1 VARGRLLIG
10 EPTPFTAP
18 PYGLLSTATELSI
31 SEGHWK
37 MGIEWEPLCPDA
49 AGTADPC
56 TVLVDDS
63 GVATPPDDPSTVVVP
78 KTPTTDWEIQGATP
92 FTAYAEIECSPVGT
106 WDQLSDRTR
115 RALQQ
120 AEERFVESVFWT
132 GVATDATPP
141 TETVFPHLAADGD
154 VVDGRTLLQPAAQVV
169 TTEPQPIEVGIGMLE
184 DAARDCYPGQVTLHA
199 PLRLGSLLA
208 SADNI
213 VTRGGVAQTVIGS
226 NIVLGSGYTGSA
238 SDGAV
243 TQGTTWMYATG
254 PVFYMRDPMV
264 QFRLRESI
272 DRTVNTVTVITE
284 RTYVVGFSCCLLA
297 IPIENG
303 EVTAA

>member
-1 VARGRLLIG
+1 MARGRLLIG

-49 AGTADPC
+49 ATTEDPC
-56 TVLVDDS
+56 LVLVDDGS
-63 GVATPPDDPSTVVVP
+63 GTAVPPADPSTIVVP
-78 KTPTTDWEIQGATP
+78 KVPTTDWAIQGATP

-120 AEERFVESVFWT
+120 AEERHVERVFWT
-132 GVATDATPP
+132 GVAPTTAP
-141 TETVFPHLAADGD
+141 TETVFPHLAADST
-154 VVDGRTLLQPAAQVV
+154 VVDGMTLLQPAATVV
-169 TTEPQPIEVGIGMLE
+169 TAEPQPIEVGIGMLE

-213 VTRGGVAQTVIGS
+213 VTRGGVAQTVVGS

-243 TQGTTWMYATG
+243 TPGTTWMYATG

-272 DRTVNTVTVITE
+272 DRSVNTVTVITE